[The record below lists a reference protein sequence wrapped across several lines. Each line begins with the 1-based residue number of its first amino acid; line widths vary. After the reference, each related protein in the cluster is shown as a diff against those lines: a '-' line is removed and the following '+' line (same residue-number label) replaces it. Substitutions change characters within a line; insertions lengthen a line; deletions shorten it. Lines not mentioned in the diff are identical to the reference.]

1 MICNWATDCARCG
14 GRMEEGD
21 DIFFATGLLGKEKIC
36 YTCAFMDGLLCTCGN
51 TKKQEHATCY
61 DCKREHD
68 EANGLICECGKYKKP
83 EYDLCFACKRSQG
96 EDNGSRCECGRY

>member
-36 YTCAFMDGLLCTCGN
+36 WTCAFMDGLVCECGN
-51 TKKQEHATCY
+51 GKKQVYAKCW
-61 DCKREHD
+61 DCKREQE
-68 EANGLICECGKYKKP
+68 EADGTRCECGKYKKP
-83 EYDLCFACKRSQG
+83 EYGTCYTCKIGATQ
-96 EDNGSRCECGRY
+96 